1 MKKVAVLTRLN
12 MMNYGGTLQAVAL
25 SRALRKI
32 GMESVYIR
40 HQGEVGA
47 WNSIRDYLGMRKQFL
62 GKLDIRAL
70 GGCAKILA
78 SNMYILDRKKKI
90 ESFTEFRKTNLT
102 MSKICL
108 TYPELEPFG
117 DIYDGYITG
126 SDQVWN
132 NNFETGNI
140 DYAYFLKFVDPSKPC
155 FSYAASAGG
164 KKSDDYIKEIVELTK
179 GFRGIS
185 VRENSLA
192 EAMTAMGA
200 KNVKTVLDPTLLF
213 SGKEWKELER
223 RPSVKVPAHYILVYY
238 LERDT
243 YDDPIINAV
252 RKGTGLPV
260 IDLNPSRL
268 RSSSGVHADRKAGPR
283 EFLYWFSHAD
293 YVVTNSFHAVSFS
306 LIFHR
311 RFVACQRPGQESRI
325 EDLLRSINLEN
336 RIIYGPEEW
345 KIIYEGLPKK
355 YDNFAAR
362 KAESYEFLKQI
373 REIVEEE

>member
-25 SRALRKI
+25 SRALRRI
-32 GMESVYIR
+32 GLESVYIR

-62 GKLDIRAL
+62 GKLDVRAI

-78 SNMYILDRKKKI
+78 SNIYYLDRQKKI
-90 ESFTEFRKTNLT
+90 ENFTEFRKEYLT
-102 MSKICL
+102 MSEICL
-108 TYPELEPFG
+108 TYPELEPYGNTF
-117 DIYDGYITG
+117 DGYITG

-140 DYAYFLKFVDPSKPC
+140 DYAYFLKFVEPSKPC

-164 KKSDDYIKEIVELTK
+164 SKSDDYIKEIVELSK
-179 GFRGIS
+179 NFRGIS

-213 SGKEWKELER
+213 NAKEWKELER
-223 RPSVKVPAHYILVYY
+223 RPKGKVPSHYILVYY

-243 YDDPIINAV
+243 YDDPIVNAV

-260 IDLNPSRL
+260 IDLNPSHL
-268 RSSSGVHADRKAGPR
+268 KSSKGVHADRKAGPR

-311 RFVACQRPGQESRI
+311 RFVACQRAGQESRI
-325 EDLLRSINLEN
+325 ADLLKSIHLEN
-336 RIIYGPEEW
+336 RIIYEPEEW
-345 KIIYEGLPKK
+345 KVIYESLPKK
-355 YDNFAAR
+355 YENFAER
-362 KAESYEFLKQI
+362 KAESYDFLKKI
-373 REIVEEE
+373 KMIVEEE